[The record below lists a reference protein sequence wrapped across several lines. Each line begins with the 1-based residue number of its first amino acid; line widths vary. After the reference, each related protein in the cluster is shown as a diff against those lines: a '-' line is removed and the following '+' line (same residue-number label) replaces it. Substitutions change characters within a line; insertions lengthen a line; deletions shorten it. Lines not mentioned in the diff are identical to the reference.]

1 MTETRD
7 LLFELGTEELPPKS
21 LFTLALALKTN
32 IEAGL
37 AKAALEHGALLPYAT
52 PRRLAVLVKDLATAQ
67 ADRIEE
73 RRGPAVS
80 SAYRADGSPTPALE
94 GFLRSCGATPE
105 QVFTLQTEKG
115 EWLVVRQAVRG
126 VPTVELIPEILRQA
140 LTALPIAKRMRWG
153 SGTAEFVRP
162 VQWAVLL
169 FGDELIPAE
178 FLGVRTGRETRGHR
192 FHHPGP
198 ISLARPA
205 DYPDQLAERGFVI
218 AEFDARRRK
227 VRALVEAAAA
237 TVDGVAEIEPELL
250 DETTAL
256 VEWPVAVL
264 GGFDARY
271 LALPPEV
278 LITTLQSH
286 QKYFPVKDRHGALL
300 PYFVTVSNIES
311 TAPAT
316 VRAGN
321 ERVVR
326 PRLADAE
333 FFWNQ
338 DRKRPLESRV
348 EELAQL
354 TFQKTLG
361 SMWDKTR
368 RTERLA
374 VAIAERLGTESA
386 WVERAA
392 RLAKADLLTLMVGEF
407 PELQGIMGRYY
418 ALAEG
423 EPEEIAAAIEEQYRP
438 RVSGGPLPT
447 TRTGLMLALAEKL
460 DTLAGIFSVGL
471 APTGDKDPYALRRA
485 ALGVIR
491 LLVEAELDLHLPD
504 LLDLALSQF
513 GHRFDAA
520 AVKASLWEFLLE
532 RLRGYFLER
541 HVRPDEF
548 EAVLSVAPAS
558 LLDFAR
564 RLKAVAEFRKLP
576 EAESLATA
584 NKRIRNILRRAQ
596 AEIAATV
603 DPGRFVEPS
612 ESRLLEAARAAKA
625 DILPLL
631 HARDYTGALCRLSR
645 LREVVDSFFDGV
657 MVMAED
663 AALRQNRLGL
673 LAIVEGLFLD
683 IADISKLQG

>member
-1 MTETRD
+1 M
-7 LLFELGTEELPPKS
+7 
-21 LFTLALALKTN
+21 
-32 IEAGL
+32 
-37 AKAALEHGALLPYAT
+37 
-52 PRRLAVLVKDLATAQ
+52 
-67 ADRIEE
+67 
-73 RRGPAVS
+73 
-80 SAYRADGSPTPALE
+80 
-94 GFLRSCGATPE
+94 
-105 QVFTLQTEKG
+105 
-115 EWLVVRQAVRG
+115 
-126 VPTVELIPEILRQA
+126 
-140 LTALPIAKRMRWG
+140 
-153 SGTAEFVRP
+153 
-162 VQWAVLL
+162 
-169 FGDELIPAE
+169 
-178 FLGVRTGRETRGHR
+178 RTGRETRGHR

-321 ERVVR
+321 EQVVR

-460 DTLAGIFSVGL
+460 DT
-471 APTGDKDPYALRRA
+471 
-485 ALGVIR
+485 
-491 LLVEAELDLHLPD
+491 
-504 LLDLALSQF
+504 
-513 GHRFDAA
+513 
-520 AVKASLWEFLLE
+520 
-532 RLRGYFLER
+532 
-541 HVRPDEF
+541 
-548 EAVLSVAPAS
+548 
-558 LLDFAR
+558 
-564 RLKAVAEFRKLP
+564 
-576 EAESLATA
+576 
-584 NKRIRNILRRAQ
+584 
-596 AEIAATV
+596 
-603 DPGRFVEPS
+603 
-612 ESRLLEAARAAKA
+612 
-625 DILPLL
+625 
-631 HARDYTGALCRLSR
+631 
-645 LREVVDSFFDGV
+645 
-657 MVMAED
+657 
-663 AALRQNRLGL
+663 
-673 LAIVEGLFLD
+673 
-683 IADISKLQG
+683 